1 MCACLVSLIPS
12 PLTGSGNETRLHWSA
27 ITQWKER
34 YVRCVLSDFCTTSD
48 ELARSWNEGI
58 VRYKYVLES
67 DSVSQIGEL
76 PPIGEIGELPWGT
89 VSDTNTITDLSFES
103 ILFH

>member
-27 ITQWKER
+27 IRQWKER
-34 YVRCVLSDFCTTSD
+34 YVPCVLSDFCTTSD

-76 PPIGEIGELPWGT
+76 PWGT